1 MKAVEF
7 IMATMHP
14 EDIEG
19 FEEATEGERRVFR
32 FLREAPRPHKDF
44 ACWYQPSIGSSGK
57 EPDFILFGKKSG
69 LLVFEVKDWSAR
81 QIVSYNPHQFTI
93 LISGKQ
99 EKKTNP
105 DKQAKGY
112 VNALKERLKEVPEF
126 LSDHPQHKRELK
138 IPIGRMLAFPNISRS
153 EYAES
158 NFKWFVESERALFKE
173 DLDPVGDMLHDTSG
187 RKFQEKISKVFPF
200 LFAGLTPKETEKLT
214 FILWPEGKIDLPPRE
229 GAGKARFR
237 KEVLAL
243 DEAQARLSLRL
254 GSGHQ
259 IIKGPPGSGKTL
271 MLVYRC
277 CHLHRYDPQV
287 KKILLVCFNIA
298 LVSYLRRLMQEK
310 DIATGEGGVRVFH
323 FYELCAKVL
332 GEEIRFENESEEYYH
347 LVLQE
352 TWDRIRGGHSR
363 LCVFDAVLID
373 EGQDFNDDMLK
384 ILLAL
389 LRPGGQLVI
398 SLDSY
403 QDLYMRR
410 PSWKSLGIKAGGRT
424 HYLKKVYRNTK
435 EIFEFTQRFIG
446 QEPRVNKQLALLP
459 EDISFQGGVPEILKF
474 QNTRELEEFLLKD
487 LKDCINC
494 GEYKRSE
501 IGIIYDDKVYG
512 WARFSYDNR
521 ALPMRLLRSLEASGI
536 PTTWVSQDVRSK
548 EMYDITTD
556 RVSLISIHSS
566 KGLDF
571 DLVYLVGVDHIHP
584 TEETRQ
590 TCISLVYVAMT
601 RAKYRLVIPYVEDT
615 EMIERMK
622 VCLPD

>member
-1 MKAVEF
+1 
-7 IMATMHP
+7 MATTHP

-19 FEEATEGERRVFR
+19 FEEATEGEKRVFR
-32 FLREAPRPHKDF
+32 FLREAARPHRDF
-44 ACWYQPSIGSSGK
+44 TCWYQPSVGLSGK
-57 EPDFILFGKKSG
+57 EPDFILFGRKLG
-69 LLVFEVKDWSAR
+69 LLVLEVKDWSAQ

-93 LISGKQ
+93 RVSGHE

-105 DKQAKGY
+105 DKQARGY
-112 VNALKERLKEVPEF
+112 VNALKEKLKGFREF
-126 LSDHPQHKRELK
+126 LSERPSHRGEVK
-138 IPIGRMLAFPNISRS
+138 IPIGRMVVFPNISRA

-158 NFKWFVESERALFKE
+158 KFKWFIDSDRSLLKE
-173 DLDPVGDMLHDTSG
+173 DLDPVGRIPRDTSG
-187 RKFQEKISKVFPF
+187 RKFQERMSRVFPF
-200 LFAGLTPKETEKLT
+200 PFAGLTPKETEKLT
-214 FILWPEGKIDLPPRE
+214 SILWPEGKIDLPPRQ
-229 GAGKARFR
+229 GAGKVRFR

-259 IIKGPPGSGKTL
+259 IIKGPPGSGKTFVL
-271 MLVYRC
+271 MHRC
-277 CHLHRYDPQV
+277 CHLHRYDP
-287 KKILLVCFNIA
+287 KAKRILLVCFNIA
-298 LVSYLRRLMQEK
+298 LVSYLRRLLQEK
-310 DIATGEGGVRVFH
+310 DIGTGEDGVSVFH

-332 GEEIRFENESEEYYH
+332 GEGIKFENESDEYYQ

-352 TWDRIRGGHSR
+352 TWERINRGESR
-363 LCVFDAVLID
+363 LGVFDALLID

-389 LRPGGQLVI
+389 LRPDGRLVV

-410 PSWKSLGIKAGGRT
+410 PSWKSLGINASGRT
-424 HYLKKVYRNTK
+424 YHLKKAYRSTQ

-446 QEPRVNKQLALLP
+446 QKPKADKQLALLP
-459 EDISFQGGVPEILKF
+459 EESVFHGGPPEIPKIKDP
-474 QNTRELEEFLLKD
+474 QKLEDFVVKD
-487 LKDCINC
+487 LKNC
-494 GEYKRSE
+494 LESGEYKRSE

-512 WARFSYDNR
+512 STRFSYDNR

-548 EMYDITTD
+548 EMYDVTTD

-584 TEETRQ
+584 VEETRQ
-590 TCISLVYVAMT
+590 TCISLLYVAMT

-615 EMIERMK
+615 ELMK
-622 VCLPD
+622 KMKGCLQLKRGIPV

>member
-1 MKAVEF
+1 
-7 IMATMHP
+7 MATMHP
-14 EDIEG
+14 EDVEG
-19 FEEATEGERRVFR
+19 SEKPTEGERRVFR
-32 FLREAPRPHKDF
+32 FLREAARPHKEF
-44 ACWYQPSIGSSGK
+44 TCWYQPSIGSSGK
-57 EPDFILFGKKSG
+57 EPDFLLFGKNLG
-69 LLVFEVKDWSAR
+69 LLVLEVKDWSAQ

-93 LISGKQ
+93 VVSGRE

-112 VNALKERLKEVPEF
+112 VNALKEWLKEIPEF
-126 LSDHPQHKRELK
+126 RSENPHHKGELK

-158 NFKWFVESERALFKE
+158 NFKWFIESDRALFRE
-173 DLDPVGDMLHDTSG
+173 DLDPVGDVLRDTSG
-187 RKFQEKISKVFPF
+187 RKFQEKISRVFPF
-200 LFAGLTPKETEKLT
+200 PFGGLTPKETEKLT
-214 FILWPEGKIDLPPRE
+214 FILWPEGKIDLPPRL
-229 GAGKARFR
+229 GPGKARFQ

-243 DEAQARLSLRL
+243 DEAQAKLSLRL

-271 MLVYRC
+271 ALVHRC
-277 CHLHRYDPQV
+277 WHLHRYHPQV
-287 KKILLVCFNIA
+287 KKVLLVCFNIA

-310 DIATGEGGVRVFH
+310 DVGTGEGGVRVFH
-323 FYELCAKVL
+323 FYDLCAKVL
-332 GEEIRFENESEEYYH
+332 GEEIRFENESEEYYQV
-347 LVLQE
+347 VLQE
-352 TWDRIRGGHSR
+352 TWDRIKGGQSR
-363 LCVFDAVLID
+363 LDVFDAVLID
-373 EGQDFNDDMLK
+373 EGQDFDDDMLK

-424 HYLKKVYRNTK
+424 HYLKKVYRNTR

-459 EDISFQGGVPEILKF
+459 EDTAFHGGTPEILKF
-474 QNTRELEEFLLKD
+474 PDTWELDEFLLKD
-487 LKDCINC
+487 LKDCVNR

-512 WARFSYDNR
+512 SDNFSYDNR
-521 ALPMRLLRSLEASGI
+521 ALPMRLHRSLEASGI

-548 EMYDITTD
+548 EMYDVTTD

-571 DLVYLVGVDHIHP
+571 DLVYLVGIDHIHP
-584 TEETRQ
+584 THETRQ
-590 TCISLVYVAMT
+590 ICISLVYVALT
-601 RAKYRLVIPYVEDT
+601 RAKYRLVIPYVEESELT
-615 EMIERMK
+615 KK
-622 VCLPD
+622 VKDCLLE